1 MSSTP
6 INCSFC
12 GRAKEEVDVLIAGVT
27 GHICDNCIEQ
37 ADNILQEERKDTPE
51 RADFQLKLPKEIKA
65 HLDEYVIGQEEAK
78 KTISVGVYNHFKR
91 IVYPAADDAVETDKS
106 NVIQPQ
112 LMTRLKSTNQ
122 TLFCS
127 ERRGREKPSLLG
139 PLREC

>member
-51 RADFQLKLPKEIKA
+51 RADFQLRQVTSCEGHKHQYGHQYLA
-65 HLDEYVIGQEEAK
+65 MSGLYRYQWQ
-78 KTISVGVYNHFKR
+78 SQRFVYKFFTLN
-91 IVYPAADDAVETDKS
+91 KS
-106 NVIQPQ
+106 
-112 LMTRLKSTNQ
+112 
-122 TLFCS
+122 
-127 ERRGREKPSLLG
+127 
-139 PLREC
+139 

>member
-78 KTISVGVYNHFKR
+78 KTISV
-91 IVYPAADDAVETDKS
+91 
-106 NVIQPQ
+106 
-112 LMTRLKSTNQ
+112 
-122 TLFCS
+122 
-127 ERRGREKPSLLG
+127 
-139 PLREC
+139 